1 MTSAAV
7 NVLVTPPIRNRWF
20 ALGWRC
26 PAVATELWLPLDTK
40 TIALVAPPCASWRA
54 AAATRGRPRE
64 ADPAEAHSK
73 AMAAHAM
80 VTTAMRRALPEG
92 FTGQVS
98 AEFLPGDTGYEA
110 GHQNRAGM
118 R

>member
-1 MTSAAV
+1 
-7 NVLVTPPIRNRWF
+7 
-20 ALGWRC
+20 
-26 PAVATELWLPLDTK
+26 
-40 TIALVAPPCASWRA
+40 
-54 AAATRGRPRE
+54 
-64 ADPAEAHSK
+64 
-73 AMAAHAM
+73 MAAHAM